1 MDTTHRLI
9 EFVGN
14 HWGLTLAF
22 VGITILIIYNELRRR
37 LDGIPQLGPHAATQ
51 AMNAADSVILDV
63 REDSEYKQ
71 GHIVNALHIPLGQ
84 LAKRLSELEKY
95 RDRPL
100 ITYCRTGNR
109 SNSAA
114 SLLHKHGFPTVHNLA
129 GGIVAW
135 QNANLPVTKK

>member
-1 MDTTHRLI
+1 MNTTHRLI

-14 HWGLTLAF
+14 HWGLALAF
-22 VGITILIIYNELRRR
+22 LGITILIIYNELRRR
-37 LDGIPQLGPHAATQ
+37 LAGTQQLGPHAATL
-51 AMNAADSVILDV
+51 AMNTDATVILDV

-71 GHIVNALHIPLGQ
+71 GHIANAVHIPLGQ
-84 LAKRLSELEKY
+84 LAKRLTELDKY
-95 RDRPL
+95 RERPL
-100 ITYCRTGNR
+100 IAYCRTGNR

-114 SLLHKHGFPTVHNLA
+114 QLLHKHGFTTVHNLA

>member
-1 MDTTHRLI
+1 MNTTHRLI

-14 HWGLTLAF
+14 HWGLALAF
-22 VGITILIIYNELRRR
+22 LGITILIIYNELRRR
-37 LDGIPQLGPHAATQ
+37 LTGTQQLGPHAATL
-51 AMNAADSVILDV
+51 AMNTDATVILDV

-71 GHIVNALHIPLGQ
+71 GHIANAVHIPLGQ
-84 LAKRLSELEKY
+84 LAKRLTELDKY
-95 RDRPL
+95 RERPL
-100 ITYCRTGNR
+100 IAYCRTGNR

-114 SLLHKHGFPTVHNLA
+114 QLLHKHGFTTVHNLA